1 MTIVSGPDEAK
12 IVRMMMMM
20 MMMEHTVI
28 EEDQTLDCE
37 DQCSIQMMYDKI
49 VHLKLI

>member
-1 MTIVSGPDEAK
+1 MDILNLWLEVKTMTIVSGPDEAK

-28 EEDQTLDCE
+28 EED
-37 DQCSIQMMYDKI
+37 
-49 VHLKLI
+49 

>member
-20 MMMEHTVI
+20 MMEHTAI

-37 DQCSIQMMYDKI
+37 DQCNIQMMYDKI